1 MIRHLRVAMIAAAG
15 AVALSLAVAA
25 PASATGPAGVP
36 AGVASAAIAES
47 TTGWVRLGHFS
58 PDTKQVD
65 VRVTAL
71 RGGSTVLELA
81 GVGYGDVSP
90 YSALETGSYTVA
102 MVAAGSDSWADPV
115 LSARLTVDAG
125 SASTLAAYGP
135 SRDLQVRAFIDDLSA
150 PAAGAARIRLIQ
162 ASTLTDVVNVR
173 TTTGVSIAQ
182 GARAGSV
189 TDYAE
194 VPAGPWTFE
203 LTGEGVADTAT
214 VDAPSG
220 SVATLFVLDTADGGL
235 TILPVLD
242 SAGAAVVP
250 DGGVQ
255 TGGGWLAHAGTVT
268 RTGAGL
274 GAGSAYAV

>member
-1 MIRHLRVAMIAAAG
+1 MIRRHIRVALIAAIG
-15 AVALSLAVAA
+15 AVTLSIAAVA
-25 PASATGPAGVP
+25 PASAIPGPAAV
-36 AGVASAAIAES
+36 SAAEGS
-47 TTGWVRLGHFS
+47 TGWVRLGHFS

-90 YSALETGSYTVA
+90 YAQLGTGSYTVA
-102 MVAAGSDSWADPV
+102 MVAAGSNSWADPV

-135 SRDLQVRAFIDDLSA
+135 SRDLRVRAFTDDLSA
-150 PAAGAARIRLIQ
+150 PAAGSARIRLIQ
-162 ASTLTDVVNVR
+162 ASTLTDVVDVR

-189 TDYAE
+189 TPYTE

-203 LTGEGVADTAT
+203 LTGDGVADTAT

-242 SAGAAVVP
+242 SAAAAVTP

-255 TGGGWLAHAGTVT
+255 TGGGWLAHAQTVT

-274 GAGSAYAV
+274 GAGAVYAV

>member
-1 MIRHLRVAMIAAAG
+1 MNRRHVRLALIAAG
-15 AVALSLAVAA
+15 AVAVSLAVTA
-25 PASATGPAGVP
+25 PASAAPS
-36 AGVASAAIAES
+36 VAAES
-47 TTGWVRLGHFS
+47 STGWVRLGHFS

-71 RGGSTVLELA
+71 RGGSTVLELDR
-81 GVGYGDVSP
+81 VGYGDVSP
-90 YSALETGSYTVA
+90 YAKLDTGSYTVA
-102 MVAAGSDSWADPV
+102 MVAAGSNSWADPV
-115 LSARLTVDAG
+115 LSARLRVDAG

-135 SRDLQVRAFIDDLSA
+135 SRDLQVRAFSDDLSA
-150 PAAGAARIRLIQ
+150 PAAGSARIRLIQ

-173 TTTGVSIAQ
+173 TTTGVSIAE

-189 TDYAE
+189 TDYSE

-203 LTGEGVADTAT
+203 LTGERVADTAT

-242 SAGAAVVP
+242 SAAAAVTP

-255 TGGGWLAHAGTVT
+255 TGGGWLARGHAVIRSGS
-268 RTGAGL
+268 GL
-274 GAGSAYAV
+274 GASSVLAV